1 MRKFET
7 GATRSPIGDKLR
19 YADFLDSR
27 VIKRYCQYM
36 HKHRVQA
43 DGQVREPNNWKK
55 GVDRASLVDS
65 LNRHQMD
72 VLMWYHGY
80 EDEMEEPIEEAL
92 CAVMFNTM
100 ALLDAV
106 LKEQDKVRNIKEFE
120 YGFKLADDYCK
131 QYVTENL
138 ETKLFTKECRC
149 SD

>member
-55 GVDRASLVDS
+55 GIDRASLVDS

-106 LKEQDKVRNIKEFE
+106 LKSEVRAI
-120 YGFKLADDYCK
+120 DM
-131 QYVTENL
+131 
-138 ETKLFTKECRC
+138 ETLISAFREAKC

>member
-55 GVDRASLVDS
+55 GIDRASLVDS

-106 LKEQDKVRNIKEFE
+106 LKSEVRAIDMEAK
-120 YGFKLADDYCK
+120 
-131 QYVTENL
+131 
-138 ETKLFTKECRC
+138 
-149 SD
+149 